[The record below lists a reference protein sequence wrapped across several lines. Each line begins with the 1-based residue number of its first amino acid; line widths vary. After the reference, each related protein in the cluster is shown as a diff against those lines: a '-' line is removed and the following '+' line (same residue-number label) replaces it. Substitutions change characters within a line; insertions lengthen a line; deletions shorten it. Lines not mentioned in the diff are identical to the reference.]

1 MVNVPE
7 MLPILSTLFLIAF
20 LVFLILLIL
29 GRRRLFVHPGFLV
42 IFFLVYFIDNLAITL
57 ANQFPGLQI
66 VPNHTW
72 EGFLICG
79 WSGKAYSILAVLLLL
94 YLLRSMLSPGELGL
108 TLHQN
113 QGSFIPSMLVILLI
127 TAWSSLI
134 GSRSP
139 KGAPDPLVL
148 AYLALMP
155 GLNEE
160 LVYRG
165 VLPACLERI
174 FPSKWS
180 LASARMGWGA
190 IVTTI
195 LFGLLHGLWL
205 DEHLL
210 LHANFVWIRNALI
223 SGFIFAWLRGRTGS
237 LVMPVIAHGAWDFFL
252 FLFRML

>member
-7 MLPILSTLFLIAF
+7 MRAVLSTLLLIGI
-20 LVFLILLIL
+20 LIVLILLVV
-29 GRRRLFVHPGFLV
+29 GRRSLFSRPWFLAL
-42 IFFLVYFIDNLAITL
+42 FFLVYFIDNLAITL
-57 ANQFPGLQI
+57 ANQFPGMQI
-66 VPNHTW
+66 IPNHTW
-72 EGFLICG
+72 GGFLVCG
-79 WSGKAYSILAVLLLL
+79 WSGKVYSILAVLLLL
-94 YLLRSMLSPGELGL
+94 YPLRSMLSPGELGL
-108 TLHQN
+108 ALHQN
-113 QGSFIPSMLVILLI
+113 QGSFIPSMFVILLI
-127 TAWSSLI
+127 TAWSFLI
-134 GSRSP
+134 GSHSP
-139 KGAPDPLVL
+139 KGDLDPLVL

-180 LASARMGWGA
+180 LASARMGRGA

-210 LHANFVWIRNALI
+210 LQANFVWIRNALI